1 MTIGKTPDGEVDF
14 VAQKQNDRLYVQVT
28 QEIKSK
34 KTEKRDYGRL
44 LEIRDNY
51 PKYVLRTDEFAG
63 DNYPGIKS
71 MHVADFLLSTEC

>member
-28 QEIKSK
+28 QEIKSE
-34 KTEKRDYGRL
+34 KTEKCEYERL

-63 DNYPGIKS
+63 DNYQGIKS
-71 MHVADFLLSTEC
+71 IHIADFLLSTEY